1 MDVLKRICALFAAFA
16 SMLSGGFWYS
26 SAQLQFKAGQM
37 PATTVPELV
46 KKMPAIAKIS
56 AQHNLWAAE
65 LAAVAGIF
73 LAIALLLE

>member
-26 SAQLQFKAGQM
+26 SAQ
-37 PATTVPELV
+37 
-46 KKMPAIAKIS
+46 